1 MKRIITKNILQEL
14 SHLKRKIVLI
24 LGQRRTGKTYEL
36 QRLLNDNENALY
48 FDLED
53 FGNRELFAPSVSH
66 LESTLGDKN
75 KSGMLLLDEIQY
87 LENSGSILKLL
98 HDHFPKFKIVVTG
111 SASFLMLKNIGDSL
125 MGRYFSYPLFP
136 LTLREI
142 FEINDNKFSIGGYP
156 SRLKQP
162 EISGL
167 LKNILV
173 YGTLPE
179 VHLESNKIRKNDY
192 LKYYVNSLLFKDIF
206 EIEGIRYP
214 GLFKQLLQ
222 VLALQIGQEIN
233 PNEISKKFQIHR
245 KTIMDYIY
253 LFEKFHIIKVMHCFS
268 NNPRKEITKGFKVIF
283 TDIGVRNALIN
294 YFAPLHQRNDIGAL
308 FENFVM
314 NIFYANI
321 DYYHAPYKMYFWRNI
336 KRAEVDLV
344 LENTETGKL
353 VPMEIKWNKNK
364 MPSYAFRNL
373 YGDNIENELYV
384 NKDNLWKFI

>member
-1 MKRIITKNILQEL
+1 MKRHITRNILQEL
-14 SHLKRKIVLI
+14 NHINRKIILI

-36 QRLLNDNENALY
+36 QRLLKENKKALF

-53 FGNRELFAPSVSH
+53 FENRELFVPSISH

-75 KSGMLLLDEIQY
+75 NSGMLLLDEIQY

-98 HDHFPKFKIVVTG
+98 HDHFPKLKVVVTG

-125 MGRYFSYPLFP
+125 MGRYFSYPIYP

-142 FEINDNKFSIGGYP
+142 FEIDDTTFSIGEYP

-162 EISGL
+162 EISGI

-179 VHLESNKIRKNDY
+179 VYLESNKNRKIDY

-222 VLALQIGQEIN
+222 VLALQMGQEIN

-245 KTIMDYIY
+245 KTIMDYID
-253 LFEKFHIIKVMHCFS
+253 LFEKFHIIKVMRSFS
-268 NNPRKEITKGFKVIF
+268 QNPRKEITKGFKVFF

-294 YFAPLHQRNDIGAL
+294 YFAPLHQRNDLGAI

-314 NIFYANI
+314 NLFCANI
-321 DYYHAPYKMYFWRNI
+321 DYFGQAYKMYFWRNI
-336 KRAEVDLV
+336 GQAEVDLV
-344 LENTETGKL
+344 LENAETDKL
-353 VPMEIKWNKNK
+353 VPIEIKWSKDK
-364 MPSYAFRNL
+364 MPSRAFRNL
-373 YGDNIENELYV
+373 YEEKIENGFCV
-384 NKDNLWKFI
+384 TKDNLWKFI

>member
-1 MKRIITKNILQEL
+1 MKRIISNKILREL
-14 SHLKRKIVLI
+14 NHPNRKIVLI

-36 QRLLNDNENALY
+36 QRLLKEEENRLY

-53 FGNRELFAPSVSH
+53 FGNRELFVPSVSH
-66 LESTLGDKN
+66 LESTIGKRDQ
-75 KSGMLLLDEIQY
+75 SGMLLLDEIQF
-87 LENSGSILKLL
+87 LDNSGSILKLL
-98 HDHFPKFKIVVTG
+98 HDHFPQLKVVATG

-142 FEINDNKFSIGGYP
+142 FDINDSEFSIGGYP
-156 SRLKQP
+156 SRLIQP

-167 LKNILV
+167 LNNILIH
-173 YGTLPE
+173 GTLPE
-179 VHLESNKIRKNDY
+179 VYLESSKKRKIEY

-222 VLALQIGQEIN
+222 VLALQLGQEIN

-245 KTIMDYIY
+245 HTIIDYLD
-253 LFEKFHIIKVMHCFS
+253 LFEKFHVIKIVRSFS
-268 NNPRKEITKGFKVIF
+268 NNPRKEITKGFKVFF
-283 TDIGVRNALIN
+283 TDIGVRNALISN
-294 YFAPLHQRNDIGAL
+294 FATLNQRNDIGAL

-321 DYYHAPYKMYFWRNI
+321 NYYDVPYKIYFWRNL
-336 KRAEVDLV
+336 KQAEVDLI
-344 LENTETGKL
+344 LENSETEKL
-353 VPMEIKWNKNK
+353 SPIEIKWNKEK
-364 MPSYAFRNL
+364 MPSRAFSNL
-373 YGDNIENELYV
+373 YGDRIENEFCV